1 LLRNISDSLSNR
13 YAELLS
19 DSYDCMGRIVLNAFF
34 RMGACSRRLPG
45 VVAGAERIGGDVDNK
60 HLARAW
66 QAVSAAAFTVMRKQI
81 AFRFCIVRPGS
92 VSMSSR
98 EEYLARTD
106 IREGVFLILVSRADP
121 NEHSGEPRPRQ
132 SLPADL

>member
-1 LLRNISDSLSNR
+1 
-13 YAELLS
+13 
-19 DSYDCMGRIVLNAFF
+19 
-34 RMGACSRRLPG
+34 
-45 VVAGAERIGGDVDNK
+45 
-60 HLARAW
+60 
-66 QAVSAAAFTVMRKQI
+66 
-81 AFRFCIVRPGS
+81 
-92 VSMSSR
+92 MSSR

>member
-1 LLRNISDSLSNR
+1 MPFSGWGHAPGGFRASWRALSGL
-13 YAELLS
+13 EETL
-19 DSYDCMGRIVLNAFF
+19 
-34 RMGACSRRLPG
+34 
-45 VVAGAERIGGDVDNK
+45 DNK